1 MLGLGEKME
10 VLYEYLSG
18 PEFRQKIEAIVEA
31 FTMMQT
37 QLDRE
42 KRAMTKIWKEREKQ
56 IQRITTNTV
65 GMYGEMRGI
74 IGASLPEVE
83 LLELGPVEPNQLE
96 SGLEWEE

>member
-1 MLGLGEKME
+1 ME

-18 PEFRQKIEAIVEA
+18 PEFRQRIEAIVET
-31 FTMMQT
+31 FTMMNA

-56 IQRITTNTV
+56 IERITLNTAN
-65 GMYGEMRGI
+65 MYGAMRGI

-83 LLELGPVEPNQLE
+83 LLELGPVEPKQLE
-96 SGLEWEE
+96 TIFDLDE